1 MREDEKTR
9 LLIMLGILQEGIKA
23 VVDGQL
29 YFSNANGTDYL

>member
-23 VVDGQL
+23 VVDGQVD
-29 YFSNANGTDYL
+29 FSNAKDTDYL